1 MNMTDKWL
9 QWARRIQAI
18 SQSGLHFS
26 KDAFDMA
33 RYEEL
38 RQISAEIIADY
49 SGVDMKAVNILF
61 ALEKGYQTPKMDVRG
76 AVFKDNKIL
85 LVRERIDDSR
95 YRQGLFCDVDCKD
108 NKILVVRERID
119 DRWSLPGGF
128 CEVGVSPSENVIKET
143 QEESGYDVK
152 AQKLLAVLDMHKHD
166 HPPQPY
172 HYYKTFIQCEIV
184 GGKPATSL
192 ETKDVHFFPK
202 DQLPKLSTGRN
213 TEAQIHMLFE
223 FNCNPTKQAI
233 VD

>member
-26 KDAFDMA
+26 KNAYDIE

-38 RQISAEIIADY
+38 KQISAEIIANY
-49 SGVDMKAVNILF
+49 SEFDMKAVNNLF
-61 ALEKGYQTPKMDVRG
+61 ALEKGYQTPKMAVRG

-85 LVRERIDDSR
+85 LVRERIDD
-95 YRQGLFCDVDCKD
+95 
-108 NKILVVRERID
+108 
-119 DRWSLPGGF
+119 RWSLPEGF
-128 CEVGVSPSENVIKET
+128 CEVGVSPSENVIKEI
-143 QEESGYDVK
+143 QVESGYDVK
-152 AQKLLAVLDMHKHD
+152 AQQLLAVLDMHKHD
-166 HPPQPY
+166 HAPQLY
-172 HYYKTFIQCEIV
+172 QYYKSFMRGGII
-184 GGKPATSL
+184 GGKLTASL
-192 ETKDVHFFPK
+192 EAKDVHVFSK
-202 DQLPKLSTGRN
+202 DHLPKLSTGRN

>member
-1 MNMTDKWL
+1 VVMNMTDKWL

-26 KDAFDMA
+26 KDAFDIE

-38 RQISAEIIADY
+38 RQISAEIIANY
-49 SGVDMKAVNILF
+49 SEFDMKAVNNLF

-85 LVRERIDDSR
+85 LVRERIDD
-95 YRQGLFCDVDCKD
+95 
-108 NKILVVRERID
+108 
-119 DRWSLPGGF
+119 RWSLPGGF
-128 CEVGVSPSENVIKET
+128 CEVGVSPSENVIKEI